1 MSLLTVDD
9 VQEKAQYHSACIT
22 NYLLKWK
29 KEHSA
34 DNYSTIKNESEH
46 DIAFKKFLDIL
57 HHDLFENKKAFTMSS
72 LLDKF
77 CSLLPEGLSTKYS
90 TAKLQTRLQNH
101 YGNTIVIESQKGQG
115 QSNIVFSS
123 SISVADA
130 IRAASKLKADLKFS
144 EVEAS
149 FVDVPDMQEDQILH
163 DAAKVLRGSLHAVE
177 ISKDFYP
184 SPSDLSHH
192 RSLQFIPPSLMTF
205 LSWLVD
211 DNCFHIESDYNALS
225 HDKARK
231 CIAVAEMIISL
242 HKNNFTPFNLGLTLQ
257 LYHGYGSKHLIETL
271 HAFGICASYTE
282 VRQFLTSAANH
293 EIAKTEV
300 SCIPYGIS
308 PKTLGGDFIQESAD
322 NIDLNTETIDGKNTM
337 HSMARAVF
345 QVVQDHTPT
354 SEISLTKIKRGQ
366 DRSLSMTEETTSLMA
381 CYLFCI
387 ALHFSLRKWLFHF

>member
-1 MSLLTVDD
+1 MTFVRTRKRLL
-9 VQEKAQYHSACIT
+9 C
-22 NYLLKWK
+22 LPW
-29 KEHSA
+29 
-34 DNYSTIKNESEH
+34 
-46 DIAFKKFLDIL
+46 
-57 HHDLFENKKAFTMSS
+57 
-72 LLDKF
+72 LDKC

-101 YGNTIVIESQKGQG
+101 YGDTIVIESQKGQS

-130 IRAASKLKADLKFS
+130 IRAASKLKTDLKFS

-163 DAAKVLRGSLHAVE
+163 DAAKVLRGSLNTVE
-177 ISKDFYP
+177 ISKDFSP
-184 SPSDLSHH
+184 SPSDRSHH

-242 HKNNFTPFNLGLTLQ
+242 HKNNFTPFNLGLALQ
-257 LYHGYGSKHLIETL
+257 LYHGYGSKHLFETL

-293 EIAKTEV
+293 EIAKT
-300 SCIPYGIS
+300 
-308 PKTLGGDFIQESAD
+308 Q
-322 NIDLNTETIDGKNTM
+322 
-337 HSMARAVF
+337 
-345 QVVQDHTPT
+345 
-354 SEISLTKIKRGQ
+354 
-366 DRSLSMTEETTSLMA
+366 
-381 CYLFCI
+381 
-387 ALHFSLRKWLFHF
+387 

>member
-1 MSLLTVDD
+1 MFLASRGFINKVFYCQITDKASKSLRRYYCD
-9 VQEKAQYHSACIT
+9 
-22 NYLLKWK
+22 
-29 KEHSA
+29 
-34 DNYSTIKNESEH
+34 
-46 DIAFKKFLDIL
+46 
-57 HHDLFENKKAFTMSS
+57 
-72 LLDKF
+72 
-77 CSLLPEGLSTKYS
+77 
-90 TAKLQTRLQNH
+90 R
-101 YGNTIVIESQKGQG
+101 KGQG

-130 IRAASKLKADLKFS
+130 IRSASKLKANIKFS

-163 DAAKVLRGSLHAVE
+163 DAA
-177 ISKDFYP
+177 KDFYP

-242 HKNNFTPFNLGLTLQ
+242 HKNNFTPFNLGLALQ

-271 HAFGICASYTE
+271 HEFGICTSYTE
-282 VRQFLTSAANH
+282 VRQFLTSGANH

-300 SCIPYGIS
+300 SCIP
-308 PKTLGGDFIQESAD
+308 
-322 NIDLNTETIDGKNTM
+322 
-337 HSMARAVF
+337 
-345 QVVQDHTPT
+345 
-354 SEISLTKIKRGQ
+354 
-366 DRSLSMTEETTSLMA
+366 
-381 CYLFCI
+381 
-387 ALHFSLRKWLFHF
+387 